1 VTARTAA
8 RAASVCA
15 LAGVWAIAA
24 WLLWQSRVPDSL
36 HLPHLREREY
46 FSPAQ
51 LHRSASF
58 SRLEL
63 ALWVAT
69 TLVQLAV
76 LVLYA
81 SKGARFVRES
91 AAGPIGTGML
101 LGMLGFA
108 LVWVAELP
116 FSVVRLWWQ
125 RDHHLSRVGYAE
137 FLFGGWFG
145 LGVEFVF
152 LCLALLIV
160 MGLARLV
167 GDHWWLPGAPVFVGL
182 ALLFA
187 FVFPYTVPT
196 HRLRDPQLA
205 AAARRLAAREHA
217 PRTPVLIENV
227 RDTTSLPN
235 AETAGIGPSRRI
247 IVWNTLLDGRFSERE
262 IEFVLAHELGHV
274 VRGHVWKALGWY
286 ALFAF
291 PGAFAV
297 ARVARRRGGMAVPEA
312 VPLALLALIVLGLL
326 ALPLQ
331 NVITRHIEAEA
342 DWLALQATRD
352 PAAGDAL
359 FRRFVP
365 TTLAEPNPSTF
376 EYVFGENHPTIM
388 QRLAM
393 VEAWRRYATSAAQSP

>member
-1 VTARTAA
+1 MAA
-8 RAASVCA
+8 RGALVCA
-15 LAGVWAIAA
+15 LAGVWATAG

-36 HLPHLREREY
+36 RLPHLRERDY

-51 LHRSASF
+51 LHASASF
-58 SRLEL
+58 SRVEL
-63 ALWVAT
+63 ALWVGT
-69 TLVQLAV
+69 TLVRLIV

-81 SKGARFVRES
+81 WRGARFVRES

-108 LVWVAELP
+108 LVWAAELP
-116 FSVVRLWWQ
+116 FSVVQLWWQ
-125 RDHHLSRVGYAE
+125 RDHHLSHVGYAE
-137 FLFGGWFG
+137 YLFGGWLG
-145 LGVEFVF
+145 LGLEFVF
-152 LCLALLIV
+152 LCLALLVV

-167 GDHWWLPGAPVFVGL
+167 GDRWWLPAAPVFIGL

-187 FVFPYTVPT
+187 FALPYTVPA

-205 AAARRLAAREHA
+205 AAARRLAARERA
-217 PRTPVLIENV
+217 PHTPVLVENV
-227 RDTTSLPN
+227 RDATSLPN

-247 IVWNTLLDGRFSERE
+247 IVWNTLLDGRFSQPE

-274 VRGHVWKALGWY
+274 VRNHVWKALGWY

-297 ARVARRRGGMAVPEA
+297 ARVARRRGGMGVPEA

-331 NVITRHIEAEA
+331 NVISRHLETEA
-342 DWLALQATRD
+342 DWLSLQATRD
-352 PAAGDAL
+352 PDAGEHL

-365 TTLAEPNPSTF
+365 TTLSEPNPSTF
-376 EYVFGENHPTIM
+376 EYVVDENHPTIM